1 METRPLSQHDVESA
15 WAINEQ
21 GLPGTG
27 QVSQQEL
34 SNLLNLSVLS
44 IGAFQEG
51 EMLGFVI
58 CLSPGTTYGSLNYAW
73 FNERFDSF
81 IYVDRIAV
89 SKAHRNHGVGTKLY
103 EIVVSYSQE
112 HNIPIAAEV
121 NLEPPNPGSMRFH
134 TRFGFEEIGTLSHK
148 EKSVTMLL
156 RKLML

>member
-58 CLSPGTTYGSLNYAW
+58 CLSP
-73 FNERFDSF
+73 EQPM
-81 IYVDRIAV
+81 
-89 SKAHRNHGVGTKLY
+89 
-103 EIVVSYSQE
+103 VVSIM
-112 HNIPIAAEV
+112 H
-121 NLEPPNPGSMRFH
+121 GSIN
-134 TRFGFEEIGTLSHK
+134 G
-148 EKSVTMLL
+148 
-156 RKLML
+156 LMLSSMLTE